1 MSTSQTPTGP
11 QTPGPNPHSPS
22 IGELFGQLTEQV
34 SRLVRA
40 EVDLAKKELVKK
52 LTNIGLGAGLL
63 IVAALLSLYGLGVLI
78 HSAVLGLS
86 NVFAPWLAALTI
98 GVALFIIVGILALI
112 GMRRIKAG
120 TPPTP
125 EAAVENLKESID
137 AVKEG
142 FQS

>member
-11 QTPGPNPHSPS
+11 QTPGPNPNPPS

-52 LTNIGLGAGLL
+52 ATNIGLGAGLL
-63 IVAALLSLYGLGVLI
+63 IAAALLSLYGLGVLI

-98 GVALFIIVGILALI
+98 GAVLFIIVGVLALI

>member
-11 QTPGPNPHSPS
+11 QTPGPNPNPLS

-52 LTNIGLGAGLL
+52 ATNIGLGAGLL
-63 IVAALLSLYGLGVLI
+63 IAAALLSLYGLGVLI

-98 GVALFIIVGILALI
+98 GAVLFIIVGVLALI